1 MKYIKLLTSN
11 KLKIIIY
18 LLLILSCFG
27 CDLFAWDRT
36 DMIYYVTIKNDTQD
50 TINIEIGDGGMYT
63 YYATFMPDS
72 SEVFN
77 SKEIRYDK
85 EKKIDIKKVFAD
97 ADRQWLSGFKVYRH
111 DSLLVNWEGPPREM
125 GTEIHHFYN
134 YSSWKCY
141 ETSKWEGVVLF
152 TIKDS
157 DLK

>member
-1 MKYIKLLTSN
+1 MKTRRIKV
-11 KLKIIIY
+11 IIY

-36 DMIYYVTIKNDTQD
+36 DMFYYVTIKNNTQD
-50 TINIEIGDGGMYT
+50 TINIDIGNGGMYT
-63 YYATFMPDS
+63 YHINNFLPDS
-72 SEVFN
+72 SYVCKSTGLRFDHE
-77 SKEIRYDK
+77 KESDV
-85 EKKIDIKKVFAD
+85 IKKVFTD

-134 YSSWKCY
+134 YNSWERY
-141 ETSKWEGVVLF
+141 RTSKYEGVVLF

-157 DLK
+157 DFK